1 MTTTSFDR
9 YTLLGVAP
17 ILVAGAV
24 VLPTAAIFGGP
35 TAAVVAACGVCA
47 TFAIYVVAESVAKF
61 SRIERPLERMLLT
74 MGVRGML
81 AATAV
86 LAAMAIDG
94 IEPKVVAL
102 VAVPLYLSLITGEAI
117 SATITSATK
126 SSTMLGQPKLK
137 SASGAR
143 N

>member
-1 MTTTSFDR
+1 MTITAFDR

-24 VLPTAAIFGGP
+24 VLSVAAIFGGP
-35 TAAVVAACGVCA
+35 TAAVVAACGVGA
-47 TFAIYVVAESVAKF
+47 TFAIFLFAESVVRF
-61 SRIERPLERMLLT
+61 SRIDRPLERMLLA

-81 AATAV
+81 AAIAV

-117 SATITSATK
+117 SATMTA
-126 SSTMLGQPKLK
+126 QPKLK
-137 SASGAR
+137 PASGVR

>member
-1 MTTTSFDR
+1 MTTTAFDR

-24 VLPTAAIFGGP
+24 VLPVAAIFGGP
-35 TAAVVAACGVCA
+35 TAAVIAACGVCA

-117 SATITSATK
+117 SATMMA
-126 SSTMLGQPKLK
+126 QPKLRPT
-137 SASGAR
+137 SGVR

>member
-1 MTTTSFDR
+1 MTTTALDR

-24 VLPTAAIFGGP
+24 VLPVAAIFGGP
-35 TAAVVAACGVCA
+35 TAAVIAACGVCA
-47 TFAIYVVAESVAKF
+47 TFAIYVIAESVAKF

-86 LAAMAIDG
+86 LAAMVIDG

-102 VAVPLYLSLITGEAI
+102 VAVPLYLSLIAGEAI
-117 SATITSATK
+117 TATMMA
-126 SSTMLGQPKLK
+126 QPKLRP
-137 SASGAR
+137 ASGER